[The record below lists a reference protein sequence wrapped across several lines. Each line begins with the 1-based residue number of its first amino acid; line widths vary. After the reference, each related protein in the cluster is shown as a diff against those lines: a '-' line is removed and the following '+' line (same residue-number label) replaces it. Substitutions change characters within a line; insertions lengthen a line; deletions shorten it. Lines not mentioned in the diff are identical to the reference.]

1 MKTKTKDQNFSIEI
15 FVQFAIYELN
25 TSLSIA
31 FYDIKTFTFQPK

>member
-25 TSLSIA
+25 TSIA